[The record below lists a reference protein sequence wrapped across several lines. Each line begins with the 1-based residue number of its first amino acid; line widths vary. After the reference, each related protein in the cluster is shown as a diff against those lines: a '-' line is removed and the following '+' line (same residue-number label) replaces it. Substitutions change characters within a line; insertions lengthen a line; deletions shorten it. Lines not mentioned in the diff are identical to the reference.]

1 MVFKTHE
8 FYDPVNDIQKGYGTV
23 SMQVLSWNLYSGWY
37 NSLHVPSV
45 VTVQIEMGVRGLNLE
60 IISASHRRLFNFDV
74 KKKPSPKP
82 YLLNLSPLLLPSPC
96 IN

>member
-1 MVFKTHE
+1 M
-8 FYDPVNDIQKGYGTV
+8 ISKGYGTV

-60 IISASHRRLFNFDV
+60 MISAFNPFRKRCLEMGTDV
-74 KKKPSPKP
+74 ETYAKA
-82 YLLNLSPLLLPSPC
+82 LSSTH
-96 IN
+96 

>member
-1 MVFKTHE
+1 M
-8 FYDPVNDIQKGYGTV
+8 ISKGYGTV

-37 NSLHVPSV
+37 NSLQVPSV

-60 IISASHRRLFNFDV
+60 MISSCHRQLFNFDV
-74 KKKPSPKP
+74 KKKLPPKL